1 MLWWVFTGGRLSVS
15 RTLINKYLL
24 VNHLNL
30 WLLVTITLIDYDRC
44 GIKYEHLPT
53 QMYKEPREQH
63 VCLWYISL
71 CGQEVQ
77 GHTAETMSLQKGILT
92 KWIYIRG
99 KECNWIGIRK
109 MHRPYNTEINSEW
122 IENLHVRSK
131 STKFLRTSQRKKS
144 QQ

>member
-1 MLWWVFTGGRLSVS
+1 
-15 RTLINKYLL
+15 
-24 VNHLNL
+24 
-30 WLLVTITLIDYDRC
+30 
-44 GIKYEHLPT
+44 
-53 QMYKEPREQH
+53 MYKEPREQH

-71 CGQEVQ
+71 CGREIQ

-92 KWIYIRG
+92 KWIYVHG
-99 KECNWIGIRK
+99 KGCNWIGIRK

-122 IENLHVRSK
+122 IENLHVRSE